1 MGVELRNHIGLKV
14 IVSVPELEKSGTVG
28 DVQAQTVLINP
39 GVVIVAAE
47 AIFNPVVVLLKDSNF
62 A

>member
-1 MGVELRNHIGLKV
+1 M
-14 IVSVPELEKSGTVG
+14 PELEKSGTVG